1 MRGKVR
7 KARNRGDGMWMQEV
21 WGVKVVR
28 ASEAEGRK
36 WRAEGLRRIGDEGAG
51 VAEASR

>member
-21 WGVKVVR
+21 WGVNVLRLFELVR
-28 ASEAEGRK
+28 QKGESGGQ
-36 WRAEGLRRIGDEGAG
+36 RA
-51 VAEASR
+51 